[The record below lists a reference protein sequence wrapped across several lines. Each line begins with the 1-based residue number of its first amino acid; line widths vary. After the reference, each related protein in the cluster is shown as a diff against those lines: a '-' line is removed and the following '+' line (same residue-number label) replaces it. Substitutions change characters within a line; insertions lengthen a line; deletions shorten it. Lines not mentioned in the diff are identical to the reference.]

1 MGDLDADRDTAV
13 ALLSKYVN
21 PMYDRRRFDWLYRQ
35 NPAGTGRLWVAVDGS
50 SGDPIGTA
58 GAFPRRMYV
67 GGKTV
72 LAWVLGD
79 FCVTEQHRT
88 LGPALQLQRAC
99 LQDLAT
105 EDVPFCYD
113 FPGHSM
119 EAVYRRL
126 GISPR
131 GQLLRLA
138 RPLRARRKL
147 EQRWGASLPVRTAS
161 AVADL
166 LLGVGV
172 RQARATDVVVAA
184 HTGPCDDEFTAL
196 ARLAGPCYGT
206 CVVRAA
212 DYLDWRYRWNPIRRH
227 EIVTARLRGR
237 LAAYAVLT
245 RAGDGATIVDLFGIP
260 DPVVVRSL
268 VQQLLS
274 LLWKQ
279 GCSTVSV
286 SLPEFHVLTRWFR
299 RLGFRPRAA
308 APVVLYAPEN
318 STVGAEVIKRAD
330 WFLSDGDRDG

>member
-1 MGDLDADRDTAV
+1 
-13 ALLSKYVN
+13 
-21 PMYDRRRFDWLYRQ
+21 
-35 NPAGTGRLWVAVDGS
+35 
-50 SGDPIGTA
+50 
-58 GAFPRRMYV
+58 
-67 GGKTV
+67 
-72 LAWVLGD
+72 
-79 FCVTEQHRT
+79 
-88 LGPALQLQRAC
+88 
-99 LQDLAT
+99 
-105 EDVPFCYD
+105 
-113 FPGHSM
+113 
-119 EAVYRRL
+119 
-126 GISPR
+126 
-131 GQLLRLA
+131 
-138 RPLRARRKL
+138 
-147 EQRWGASLPVRTAS
+147 
-161 AVADL
+161 
-166 LLGVGV
+166 
-172 RQARATDVVVAA
+172 
-184 HTGPCDDEFTAL
+184 
-196 ARLAGPCYGT
+196 
-206 CVVRAA
+206 VVRAA